1 MIIEIKDKSE
11 ILEYTWRVSQENT
24 KNSYPKKHSKDE
36 LEQEIEAAITSD
48 TYKVIGCYHDNIL
61 KGASIYF
68 WIEENKYA
76 QTTLFLIDNDFSH
89 VANEII
95 DYIKKK
101 LPGCELIIGV
111 PFDNVNASKYFE
123 MMNIKCIESSIDTRL
138 KHKPN
143 MIGEVR
149 AQIDSLDLEAFDEYA
164 IFHDRFAQKL
174 EMYWTS
180 DRVKERMNLF
190 RIFIYREFN
199 KIRGSIFVKKYHEG
213 AEVFGLFID
222 EEFKNKG
229 LERELLQFMLSA
241 IYKEYEDIK
250 EVVYFIDESE
260 TQELEVALT
269 IGFEISDTYRCYKC
283 VL

>member
-11 ILEYTWRVSQENT
+11 ILEYMWNLSQDNT

-36 LEQEIEAAITSD
+36 LEQSIEAAIISD

-76 QTTLFLIDNDFSH
+76 QTTFFLIDNDFSL

-95 DYIKKK
+95 DYIKKQ
-101 LPGCELIIGV
+101 LPAYELFIGV
-111 PFDNVNASKYFE
+111 PFDNVNASNYFE
-123 MMNIKCIESSIDTRL
+123 MMNIKCIASSIDTRL

-143 MIGEVR
+143 IIGEVR
-149 AQIDSLDLEAFDEYA
+149 EQIDSLDLEAFDEYA
-164 IFHDRFAQKL
+164 IFHDRFAYKL

-180 DRVKERMNLF
+180 DRVKESMNQF
-190 RIFIYREFN
+190 RIFVYRDSN
-199 KIRGSIFVKKYHEG
+199 KIGGSIFVKKYLGG
-213 AEVFGLFID
+213 AEVFGLFLD

-229 LERELLQFMLSA
+229 LERELLQFMLSS

-250 EVVYFIDESE
+250 EVVYFIDETE
-260 TQELEVALT
+260 TQELEVALA